1 MTPDALIA
9 LLRQSATQYQ
19 LPNTVDIMRSAN
31 EVDANG
37 GVSTDWRLSS
47 TVKARVVHVNS
58 LQDIAGQT
66 ITSNNEWT
74 ILLPFDAD
82 IRLNDR
88 IYIQFDEI
96 SNRYFDVVGSDRG
109 ASDGLFTAC
118 KCEERTR

>member
-31 EVDANG
+31 EVDTTG
-37 GVSTDWRLSS
+37 GIVTDWRLSS
-47 TVKARVVHVNS
+47 TVKARVVNQNS
-58 LQDIAGQT
+58 LQDIAGQA

-88 IYIQFDEI
+88 IYIQYDETL
-96 SNRYFDVVGSDRG
+96 NRYFDVVGSNRG
-109 ASDGLFTAC
+109 ATDGLFTTC

>member
-1 MTPDALIA
+1 
-9 LLRQSATQYQ
+9 
-19 LPNTVDIMRSAN
+19 MRSAN

-96 SNRYFDVVGSDRG
+96 PNRYFDVVGSDRG

>member
-9 LLRQSATQYQ
+9 LLRQSATLYQ

-31 EVDANG
+31 EVDATG
-37 GVSTDWRLSS
+37 GITTDWRLVD
-47 TVKARVVHVNS
+47 TLKARVVHVNS
-58 LQDIAGQT
+58 VQDNAGQA

-88 IYIQFDEI
+88 IFIQFDEI
-96 SNRYFDVVGSDRG
+96 KNRYFDVVGTDRG

>member
-37 GVSTDWRLSS
+37 GVTTDWRLSS
-47 TVKARVVHVNS
+47 TVKARVVHQNS
-58 LQDIAGQT
+58 LQDNAGQA

-96 SNRYFDVVGSDRG
+96 PNRYFDVVGSDRG
-109 ASDGLFTAC
+109 ATDGLFTAC

>member
-19 LPNTVDIMRSAN
+19 LPNTVDIVRSSN
-31 EVDANG
+31 EVDTNG
-37 GVSTDWRLSS
+37 GIATDWRNVSS
-47 TVKARVVHVNS
+47 SKARVIHNNS
-58 LQDIAGQT
+58 IQDTAGQS
-66 ITSNNEWT
+66 ITSNNDWT

-88 IYIQFDEI
+88 IYIQYDEI
-96 SNRYFDVVGSDRG
+96 PNRYFDVVGSDRG
-109 ASDGLFTAC
+109 ATDGLFTSC

>member
-37 GVSTDWRLSS
+37 GVTTDWRLQA
-47 TVKARVVHVNS
+47 TVNARVVHNNS

-88 IYIQFDEI
+88 IYIQYDEI
-96 SNRYFDVVGSDRG
+96 PNRYFDVVGSDRG
-109 ASDGLFTAC
+109 ATDGLFTTC

>member
-9 LLRQSATQYQ
+9 LLRQSATLYQ

-37 GVSTDWRLSS
+37 GVTTDWRLSS
-47 TVKARVVHVNS
+47 TVKARVVHQNS
-58 LQDIAGQT
+58 LQDNAGQT

-88 IYIQFDEI
+88 IYIQYDEI
-96 SNRYFDVVGSDRG
+96 PNRYFDVVGSDRG

>member
-37 GVSTDWRLSS
+37 GVTTDWRLQG

-58 LQDIAGQT
+58 LQDNAGQA
-66 ITSNNEWT
+66 ITSNNEWS

-96 SNRYFDVVGSDRG
+96 PNRYFDVVGTDRG
-109 ASDGLFTAC
+109 ATDGLFTAC
-118 KCEERTR
+118 KVEERTR

>member
-9 LLRQSATQYQ
+9 LLRQSATLYQ

-37 GVSTDWRLSS
+37 GIVTDWRLSS
-47 TVKARVVHVNS
+47 TVKARVVQQNS
-58 LQDIAGQT
+58 LQDTAGQA

-88 IYIQFDEI
+88 IYIQYDEI
-96 SNRYFDVVGSDRG
+96 QNRYFDVVGSDRG
-109 ASDGLFTAC
+109 ATDGLFTSC
-118 KCEERTR
+118 KVEERTR

>member
-19 LPNTVDIMRSAN
+19 LQNTVDIMRSAN

-37 GVSTDWRLSS
+37 GITTDWRLSS
-47 TVKARVVHVNS
+47 TIKARVVHNNS
-58 LQDIAGQT
+58 VQDNAGQA
-66 ITSNNEWT
+66 ITSNNERT

-96 SNRYFDVVGSDRG
+96 PNRYFDVVGTDRG
-109 ASDGLFTAC
+109 ASDGLFTSC

>member
-37 GVSTDWRLSS
+37 GVTTDWRLSS
-47 TVKARVVHVNS
+47 TVKARVVHQNS
-58 LQDIAGQT
+58 LQDNAGQA

-82 IRLNDR
+82 VRLNDR

-96 SNRYFDVVGSDRG
+96 PNRYFDVVGSDRG
-109 ASDGLFTAC
+109 ATDGLFTAC

>member
-31 EVDANG
+31 EVDTTG
-37 GVSTDWRLSS
+37 GIVTDWRLSS
-47 TVKARVVHVNS
+47 TVKARVVHQNS
-58 LQDIAGQT
+58 LQDISGQA

-96 SNRYFDVVGSDRG
+96 TNRYFDVVGSDRG
-109 ASDGLFTAC
+109 ATDGLFTSC
-118 KCEERTR
+118 KVEERTR

>member
-9 LLRQSATQYQ
+9 LLRQSASLYQ
-19 LPNTVDIMRSAN
+19 LPNIVDIMRSAN
-31 EVDANG
+31 EVDSDG
-37 GVSTDWRLSS
+37 GILTDWRLSS
-47 TVKARVVHVNS
+47 TVKARVVHQNS
-58 LQDIAGQT
+58 LQDTAGQA

-96 SNRYFDVVGSDRG
+96 ANRYFDVVGSDRG
-109 ASDGLFTAC
+109 ATDGLFTAC
-118 KCEERTR
+118 KVEERTR

>member
-96 SNRYFDVVGSDRG
+96 PNRYFDVVGSDRG

>member
-37 GVSTDWRLSS
+37 GVTTDWRLSS
-47 TVKARVVHVNS
+47 TVKARVVHQNS
-58 LQDIAGQT
+58 LQDNAGQA
-66 ITSNNEWT
+66 ITSNNEWM

-82 IRLNDR
+82 VRLNDR

-96 SNRYFDVVGSDRG
+96 PNRYFDVVGSDRG
-109 ASDGLFTAC
+109 ATDGLFTAC

>member
-19 LPNTVDIMRSAN
+19 LQNTVDIMRSAN

-37 GVSTDWRLSS
+37 GITTDWRLSS
-47 TVKARVVHVNS
+47 TIKARVVHNNS
-58 LQDIAGQT
+58 VQDNAGQA

-96 SNRYFDVVGSDRG
+96 PNRYFDVVGTDRG
-109 ASDGLFTAC
+109 ASDGLFTSC